1 MRMGHIKLIANWAAL
16 TLLSATVMAA
26 EPNTLVWLDTNEG
39 PIVLAMDRD
48 CCPRTVDNFVGHVED
63 GFYDGLVFHRVVRD
77 FVIQAGGFDR
87 NLAPRA
93 STRNTVPGERG
104 RSGGNRPYSVA
115 MALVGGDPDSGR
127 NQFYINTG
135 DNNGLDDQ
143 FTVFG
148 DVVFGR
154 HVVDRINNLMTAG
167 QDIPLGLPVIQAA
180 HVSLGFP
187 LMPLH
192 SGSWFDPN
200 KSGVGFNVEIANE
213 AGDESGPF
221 LLVYWYDFNNSEP
234 LWLTG
239 VDRFEYGASSFTL
252 DLIHVP
258 TPNVGVDFQAPPQRD
273 AFEIWGQLTVRFLN
287 CNDAQFTYEAADGRT
302 GTLDVIRLTV
312 PDRFSCQP

>member
-1 MRMGHIKLIANWAAL
+1 MEMGRIKLTACWTAL
-16 TLLSATVMAA
+16 LLLSASVMAT
-26 EPNTLVWLDTNEG
+26 EPDTLVWLDTTEG
-39 PIVLAMDRD
+39 PIVLAMDTD
-48 CCPRTVDNFVGHVED
+48 CCPRTVDNFIGHVED

-87 NLAPRA
+87 NLAART
-93 STRNTVPGERG
+93 STRDTAPSERG

-115 MALVGGDPDSGR
+115 MALVGNDPDSGR

-135 DNNGLDDQ
+135 NNNQLDDR

-148 DVVFGR
+148 DVLFGR
-154 HVVDRINNLMTAG
+154 HVVDRINNLITAG
-167 QDIPLGLPVIQAA
+167 QDVPLGLPVIQSA
-180 HVSLGFP
+180 HVSQGFP
-187 LMPLH
+187 LMPMH

-213 AGDESGPF
+213 AGEESGPF
-221 LLVYWYDFNNSEP
+221 LLVYWYDFNQSEP

-258 TPNVGVDFQAPPQRD
+258 TPNSTVDFQAPPERD
-273 AFEIWGQLTVRFLN
+273 AFEVWGQLTVRFLN
-287 CNDAQFTYEAADGRT
+287 CNDAQFTYESADGRT
-302 GTLDVIRLTV
+302 GTLDLIRLTL
-312 PDRFSCQP
+312 PHRSSCQP